1 MKKINSVLVLFLTI
15 IICISASCSKD
26 DIKDYS
32 NLGPNKV
39 FYGANKIMSVN
50 TTIDCNNLNKI
61 LTSTIW
67 YGRYTTSFNT
77 NSKGIID
84 FVDVCI
90 DMNKVDDPAVSYY
103 KFVGKDSLY
112 LYRRTIGAPE
122 YKRYDLSYSVDSN
135 SNILSFFYK
144 GKAVMEW
151 KLIGLEDGTIAVD
164 GDDFAFH
171 GMLTTRKYSEIRTVY
186 RPYTEHFSNIGKTEA
201 VSDAKTKM
209 SEALPVDVWN
219 SKYSPYPDWT
229 ESWE

>member
-1 MKKINSVLVLFLTI
+1 MKNFNGALGLLLTI

-32 NLGPNKV
+32 NLGPNKI
-39 FYGANKIMSVN
+39 FYGANRIMSVN
-50 TTIDCNNLNKI
+50 TTIDCNNVNKI

-90 DMNKVDDPAVSYY
+90 DINKVDFPGVSFY
-103 KFVGKDSLY
+103 KFVGKDSVY
-112 LYRRTIGAPE
+112 LYRIAGSSE
-122 YKRYDLSYSVDSN
+122 YKRYDFSYSVDSN
-135 SNILSFFYK
+135 SNILSFCYK
-144 GKAVMEW
+144 GKSVMEW

-164 GDDFAFH
+164 GDDFAFYER
-171 GMLTTRKYSEIRTVY
+171 LTIRKYSGIRSVY
-186 RPYTEHFSNIGKTEA
+186 RPYTEHGLHLSSIRQI
-201 VSDAKTKM
+201 M

-219 SKYSPYPDWT
+219 SKYPALTDWT

>member
-1 MKKINSVLVLFLTI
+1 M
-15 IICISASCSKD
+15 
-26 DIKDYS
+26 
-32 NLGPNKV
+32 
-39 FYGANKIMSVN
+39 
-50 TTIDCNNLNKI
+50 
-61 LTSTIW
+61 
-67 YGRYTTSFNT
+67 
-77 NSKGIID
+77 
-84 FVDVCI
+84 DVCI

-135 SNILSFFYK
+135 SNILSFCYK
-144 GKAVMEW
+144 GKSVMEW

-171 GMLTTRKYSEIRTVY
+171 GRLTTRKYSEIRTVY
-186 RPYTEHFSNIGKTEA
+186 RPYTEHWQDPSTIGKI
-201 VSDAKTKM
+201 M

-219 SKYSPYPDWT
+219 SKYPPDPAWT

>member
-1 MKKINSVLVLFLTI
+1 MKKINGALGLLLTI
-15 IICISASCSKD
+15 IICVSASCSKD

-32 NLGPNKV
+32 NLGPNKI

-50 TTIDCNNLNKI
+50 TTIDCSSLNKI

-67 YGRYTTSFNT
+67 YGRYTTSFNI

-90 DMNKVDDPAVSYY
+90 DMNKVDFPGVSYY
-103 KFVGKDSLY
+103 KFVGKDSVY
-112 LYRRTIGAPE
+112 LYRVAAPE
-122 YKRYDLSYSVDSN
+122 YKRYDLSCSVDSN
-135 SNILSFFYK
+135 SKILSFFYK

-151 KLIGLEDGTIAVD
+151 KLVGLEDGTIAVN

-171 GMLTTRKYSEIRTVY
+171 GRLTTRKYSEIRTVY
-186 RPYTEHFSNIGKTEA
+186 RPFTEYFSNAGKAEA
-201 VSDAKTKM
+201 VSDAKEIM
-209 SEALPVDVWN
+209 SKALPVDVWN
-219 SKYSPYPDWT
+219 SKYQPDPACT

>member
-1 MKKINSVLVLFLTI
+1 MKKINGALGLLLTI
-15 IICISASCSKD
+15 IICVSASCSKD

-32 NLGPNKV
+32 NLGPNKI

-50 TTIDCNNLNKI
+50 TTIDCSSLNKI

-67 YGRYTTSFNT
+67 YGRYTTSFNI

-90 DMNKVDDPAVSYY
+90 DMNRVDNPAVSYY
-103 KFVGKDSLY
+103 KFVGKDSVY
-112 LYRRTIGAPE
+112 LYRVVPSE
-122 YKRYDLSYSVDSN
+122 YKRYDLSCSVDSN
-135 SNILSFFYK
+135 SKILSFFYK

-151 KLIGLEDGTIAVD
+151 KLVGLEDGTIAVN

-171 GMLTTRKYSEIRTVY
+171 GRLTTRKYSEIRTVY
-186 RPYTEHFSNIGKTEA
+186 RPFTEHFSNVGKTES
-201 VSDAKTKM
+201 VSYAKEIM
-209 SEALPVDVWN
+209 SKALPVDVWN
-219 SKYSPYPDWT
+219 SKYPPYPAWT

>member
-1 MKKINSVLVLFLTI
+1 MKKINGALGLLLTI
-15 IICISASCSKD
+15 IICVSASCSKD

-32 NLGPNKV
+32 NLGPNKI

-50 TTIDCNNLNKI
+50 TTIDCNSLNKI

-67 YGRYTTSFNT
+67 YGRYTTSFNI

-103 KFVGKDSLY
+103 KFTGKDSVY
-112 LYRRTIGAPE
+112 LYRAVPSE
-122 YKRYDLSYSVDSN
+122 YKRYDLSCSVDSN
-135 SNILSFFYK
+135 SKILSFFYK

-151 KLIGLEDGTIAVD
+151 KLVGLEDGTIAVN

-171 GMLTTRKYSEIRTVY
+171 GRLTTRKYSEIRTVY
-186 RPYTEHFSNIGKTEA
+186 RPFTEHFSNVGKTES
-201 VSDAKTKM
+201 VSYAKEIM
-209 SEALPVDVWN
+209 SKALPVDVWN
-219 SKYSPYPDWT
+219 SKYPPDPACT

>member
-1 MKKINSVLVLFLTI
+1 MKKINGALGLLLTI
-15 IICISASCSKD
+15 IICVSASCSKD

-32 NLGPNKV
+32 NLGPNKI

-50 TTIDCNNLNKI
+50 TTIDCNSLNKI

-67 YGRYTTSFNT
+67 YGRYTTSFNI
-77 NSKGIID
+77 NSKGTID

-90 DMNKVDDPAVSYY
+90 DMNKVDFPGVSYY
-103 KFVGKDSLY
+103 KFVGKDSVY
-112 LYRRTIGAPE
+112 LYRVAAPE
-122 YKRYDLSYSVDSN
+122 YKRYDLSCSVDSN
-135 SNILSFFYK
+135 SKILSFFYK

-151 KLIGLEDGTIAVD
+151 KLVGLEDGTIAVN

-171 GMLTTRKYSEIRTVY
+171 GRLTTRKYSEIRTVY
-186 RPYTEHFSNIGKTEA
+186 RPFTEYFSNAGKTEA
-201 VSDAKTKM
+201 MSYAKEIM

-219 SKYSPYPDWT
+219 SKYPPYPAWT